1 MRNAGA
7 CRCRSSAS
15 TRGCP
20 CSRAPARMPRRRR
33 SISRRTSS
41 WTGHRFRA
49 RTTRRPFRTRTRRRP
64 FRAKTQSRPVRSMR
78 AATTTSPPLPR
89 TSPPRARTTPRRPSS
104 VTRPTAVALTGGIA
118 AGKSEA
124 LESFARHGAA
134 TASAD
139 AIVHE
144 LLASDEEVR
153 EAIRARWGDDAVGDR
168 ARIGAIVFEDPPEL
182 DWLEQLLHPRA
193 RRAQP
198 GWLGGVPADLAV
210 VEVPL
215 LYETGGESRFDA
227 VVVITAPP
235 DVRLARRPAADGREN
250 RLLPDEEK
258 VRRAD
263 FSYVN
268 DGTLEELDAFVAG
281 VVESLTSS

>member
-1 MRNAGA
+1 V
-7 CRCRSSAS
+7 
-15 TRGCP
+15 
-20 CSRAPARMPRRRR
+20 
-33 SISRRTSS
+33 
-41 WTGHRFRA
+41 
-49 RTTRRPFRTRTRRRP
+49 
-64 FRAKTQSRPVRSMR
+64 SRPK
-78 AATTTSPPLPR
+78 
-89 TSPPRARTTPRRPSS
+89 
-104 VTRPTAVALTGGIA
+104 AVALTGGIA

-124 LESFARHGAA
+124 LAAFARHGAA

-153 EAIRARWGDDAVGDR
+153 DAIRDRWGEDAVGDR
-168 ARIGAIVFEDPPEL
+168 SRIGAIVFDDPAEL
-182 DWLEQLLHPRA
+182 EWLEQLLHPRT
-193 RRAQP
+193 RRAQLE
-198 GWLGGVPADLAV
+198 WLEGVTAPLAV
-210 VEVPL
+210 VEIPL
-215 LYETGGESRFDA
+215 LYETGGEARFDA

-235 DVRLARRPAADGREN
+235 GVRAERRPSVDDREA

-268 DGTLEELDAFVAG
+268 DGTLDDLDSFVAG